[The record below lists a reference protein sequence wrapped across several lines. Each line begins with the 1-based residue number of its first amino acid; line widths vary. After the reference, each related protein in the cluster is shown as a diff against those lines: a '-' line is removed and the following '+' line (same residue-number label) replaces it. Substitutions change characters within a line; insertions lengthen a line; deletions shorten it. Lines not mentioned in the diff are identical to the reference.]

1 MARSTSPARVV
12 KLSGDSDD
20 GRLAV
25 VDVGSNSLR
34 LVVFDGQ
41 VRAPAPIFNEKVL
54 CGLGR
59 ELNSTGKL
67 SPAGVALALPNLLR
81 FTRLAKT
88 MEIGRLVLLATA
100 AVREASDGPDFVAE
114 AEALCGWPIQVLSG
128 TEEARLSALGVVAG
142 IPGAD
147 GIMGDLGGGSLE
159 LVELNAGQVG
169 RTATLPLGPL
179 RLIETCGEDRAAA
192 AAEIDRHLAAIDW
205 LGEARGRGFYPVG
218 GAWRNLARLKMA
230 QDAYPLHVI
239 HGYRLSGEAA
249 RSHAGLVGRQTD
261 RSLQRIKSLPR
272 RRLETLPYGALVLDR
287 LLRVTGCEAV
297 IFSALGLREGF
308 LFDRLPAEELARD
321 PLLEMAGGLAAREG
335 RFDDLGEPLFDWT
348 APLFTEETEAQR
360 RLRRVVCHISDL
372 AWREHADYRAV
383 QAFRR
388 VLHHPFLAIDH
399 PERVFLAFAVYT
411 RYGGNLANPE
421 VADYLRLIDPA
432 DAHRARLLGLALRLA
447 YQLSGATAGILRRC
461 TLKLDRGSP
470 DLVLPGDG
478 SVPDG
483 GAVQRHLAALVEAH
497 AGDPGWFP
505 IEV

>member
-1 MARSTSPARVV
+1 MASSTGPAGVL
-12 KLSGDSDD
+12 KLSAKSDD
-20 GRLAV
+20 GRVAV

-34 LVVFDGQ
+34 LVVFDGR

-81 FTRLAKT
+81 FTRLAQT
-88 MEIGRLVLLATA
+88 MEIGRLELLATA
-100 AVREASDGPDFVAE
+100 AVREASDGPEFVAE
-114 AEALCGWPIQVLSG
+114 AEKLCGWPIRVLSG
-128 TEEARLSALGVVAG
+128 AEEARLSAQGVVAG
-142 IPGAD
+142 TPGAD

-159 LVELNAGQVG
+159 LVELNAGRVG
-169 RTATLPLGPL
+169 RAVTLPLGPL

-192 AAEIDRHLAAIDW
+192 AAEIDRQLAAVDW
-205 LGEARGRGFYPVG
+205 LSEAAGRGFYPVG

-230 QDAYPLHVI
+230 QDAYPLRVI
-239 HGYRLSGEAA
+239 HGYRLSGAVA

-261 RSLQRIKSLPR
+261 QSLRRIKSLPR

-287 LLRVTGCEAV
+287 LLRITGCEAV

-308 LFDRLPAEELARD
+308 LLDHLPPEELERD
-321 PLLEMAGGLAAREG
+321 PLLEMAGGMAAREG

-348 APLFTEETEAQR
+348 APLFTDETEAQG
-360 RLRRVVCHISDL
+360 RLRRVACYISDL
-372 AWREHADYRAV
+372 AWREHGDYRAV
-383 QAFRR
+383 QACRR

-411 RYGGNLANPE
+411 RYGGGLANPE
-421 VADYLRLIDPA
+421 VASYLRLIDPA
-432 DAHRARLLGLALRLA
+432 DAHRARVLGLALRLA

-461 TLKLDRGSP
+461 TLGLDDGTPSLIHP
-470 DLVLPGDG
+470 EDG

-483 GAVQRHLAALVEAH
+483 GAVQRHLGSLVDAY
-497 AGDPGWFP
+497 AGDPDWFP